1 MRSITFEQ
9 GAFDDFCD
17 WGIYDKARYIKIHDL
32 IKAVIREPFKGM
44 GKPEPLKGNLKGC
57 WSRRIDDKHRLVYR
71 VATDGSIEVVSCKG
85 HYGEK

>member
-1 MRSITFEQ
+1 
-9 GAFDDFCD
+9 
-17 WGIYDKARYIKIHDL
+17 
-32 IKAVIREPFKGM
+32 M

-71 VATDGSIEVVSCKG
+71 VAKNGTIEVVSCKG